1 MPFPFKSRAIFTL
14 PIAVLLCA
22 ACGGGDG
29 GKGPEVLPIPQA
41 PAAGTVGDN
50 RLPEILEWARAS
62 QGLPAMTVMV
72 VRNGQLAERAAIGR
86 RSADNG
92 AAVTSAD
99 KWHLGSISKSMTST
113 LAALLVEEG
122 VITWDTRPLDVWP
135 ELSGTIHADFRN
147 TTLRQLLS
155 HSSGL
160 KRDDQFSDAAD
171 NAAGTI
177 VEKRRAWAAHV
188 LKERADVPAGTF
200 QYSNIGYIVAG
211 SMLETRAGAS
221 WETLLTTHVF
231 APLGMTH
238 SGFGAPGTAGQLD
251 QPLGHLSRASGFEPI
266 QVGANDDNVKAL
278 GPAGTVH
285 STLDDMALYLLA
297 HLEGER
303 GSPGLLTTDS
313 FRTLHT
319 PVTTNYAF
327 GWVDE
332 PSQPAFSARALWHN
346 GSNLRWFALM
356 WFVPSRDCAVFIATN
371 GGGDRAAAAVDALN
385 NVMRVRVAASP

>member
-1 MPFPFKSRAIFTL
+1 MPFTVTSRAISAL
-14 PIAVLLCA
+14 LIAALLGA
-22 ACGGGDG
+22 GCGGGDE
-29 GKGPEVLPIPQA
+29 PQALPIPPA

-50 RLPEILEWARAS
+50 RLPDILEWARAS
-62 QGLPAMTVMV
+62 QGLPAITVMV
-72 VRNGQLAERAAIGR
+72 IRNGQLAERAAIGR
-86 RSADNG
+86 RSADDST
-92 AAVTSAD
+92 AVSTSD

-135 ELSGTIHADFRN
+135 ELANRIHADFRN

-160 KRDDQFSDAAD
+160 RRDDEFSAAAD
-171 NAAGTI
+171 SAPGTV
-177 VEKRRAWAAHV
+177 VEKRRAWAAHA
-188 LKERADVPAGTF
+188 LESRADVAAGIF
-200 QYSNIGYIVAG
+200 QYSNIGYVVAG
-211 SMLETRAGAS
+211 AMLETRAGAS
-221 WETLLTTHVF
+221 WETLLTTRVF
-231 APLGMTH
+231 APLGMAH

-251 QPLGHLSRASGFEPI
+251 QPLGHLSRSSGFEPI
-266 QVGANDDNVKAL
+266 PVGGNDDNVKAL

-285 STLDDMALYLLA
+285 STLDDMSLYLLA

-303 GSPGLLTTDS
+303 GTPGLLTVDS
-313 FRTLHT
+313 FRTLHR
-319 PVTTNYAF
+319 PVTTTYAF

-332 PSQPAFSARALWHN
+332 PSQPAFNERALWHT

-371 GGGDRAAAAVDALN
+371 GGGNRAAAAVDALN
-385 NVMRVRVAASP
+385 NLMRERVAASP